1 MRILILMEFRFKF
14 ISDKNNKVESIRID
28 KWLWAVRLFKT
39 RNIAAEA
46 CKGGK
51 VKIYDKA
58 VKPSREV
65 KVGDLISIQQ
75 TPIIKE
81 IKVLQIIKNRV
92 SAKLALESVE
102 DVTPKAEYDK
112 LKMMNELNYER
123 RDRGIGRPTKKE
135 RRSIGKLKK
144 I

>member
-1 MRILILMEFRFKF
+1 MVFRYKS

-51 VKIYDKA
+51 VKIDEKA
-58 VKPSREV
+58 VKPSRDI

-81 IKVLQIIKNRV
+81 VKVLQIIKNRV
-92 SAKLALESVE
+92 SAKLAVDSVE
-102 DVTPKAEYDK
+102 DITPKEEYDK

-123 RDRGIGRPTKKE
+123 RDRGVGRPTKKE
-135 RRSIGKLKK
+135 RRTIGKLKK

>member
-1 MRILILMEFRFKF
+1 MVFRYKS

-28 KWLWAVRLFKT
+28 KWLWTVRLFKT

-51 VKIYDKA
+51 VKIDGKV
-58 VKPSREV
+58 VKPSRDI

-81 IKVLQIIKNRV
+81 VKVLQIIKNRV
-92 SAKLALESVE
+92 SAKLAVESVE
-102 DVTPKAEYDK
+102 DITPKEEYDK

-123 RDRGIGRPTKKE
+123 RDRGAGRPTKKE
-135 RRSIGKLKK
+135 RRTIGKLKK